1 MNRLRFKTILFSYLK
16 ERRVSLL
23 LTIVCFLLS
32 AVVYVLWRLP
42 VEAVIYASLL
52 CLVPLLITAGL
63 RFHRYLLRVRSLEDC
78 LRHVEDTLEGLPE
91 GGGLTEE
98 LYHQLL
104 DKLNRRKNSLIL
116 KADADRQEMTD
127 YYTMWVHQIKT
138 PIAAI
143 SLLLQTEPAL
153 AGSQLPAELFKIEQ
167 YVDMVLQYL
176 RLQSPDHD
184 LVLNTRDLN
193 DIVREAVHKYARMF
207 INKHIALQY
216 DSVHCQILTDEKWL
230 SFVIGQ
236 LLSNA
241 LKYTQKGQISIYLAE
256 GQPKTLVI
264 EDTGIGIAP
273 EDLPRVFEKGYT
285 GVNGRS
291 DKRATGIGLYLS
303 RRILTRLSHRISIDS
318 VPGQGT
324 RVFLHLDTVSLNPE

>member
-1 MNRLRFKTILFSYLK
+1 MNRISFQFILLSYLK
-16 ERRVSLL
+16 ERCVALCLTLL
-23 LTIVCFLLS
+23 CFFVS
-32 AVVYVLWRLP
+32 AVVFALWQLP
-42 VEAVIYASLL
+42 AEAILYAFLL
-52 CLVPLLITAGL
+52 CMVPLLIAAGL
-63 RFHRYLLRVRSLEDC
+63 GFYRYLLRVRSLEDC

-91 GGGLTEE
+91 SKGLSEE
-98 LYHQLL
+98 LYQRLL
-104 DKLNRRKNSLIL
+104 DQLNRQKNSLIL
-116 KADADRQEMTD
+116 RADADRQEMVD

-143 SLLLQTEPAL
+143 SLLIQTDPAL
-153 AGSQLPAELFKIEQ
+153 TGSQLPAELFKIEQ

-176 RLQSPDHD
+176 RLGSPDHD
-184 LVLNTRDLN
+184 LVLCTCDLD

-241 LKYTQKGQISIYLAE
+241 LKYTQKGHISIYLANDR
-256 GQPKTLVI
+256 QKTLVI

-285 GVNGRS
+285 GANGRS

-303 RRILTRLSHRISIDS
+303 RRILTRLSHQISIDS
-318 VPGQGT
+318 TPGKGT
-324 RVFLHLDTVSLNPE
+324 KIFLHLDTVSLKPE